1 MDNFYA
7 KLLNIYLLTLRA
19 IFDES
24 LQLTVIVKKHVA
36 SFYAHD
42 VVIVFVLLHFMP
54 TNKCLLITRFEAE

>member
-1 MDNFYA
+1 VDNFYA

-42 VVIVFVLLHFMP
+42 VVIVFVLIVTFY
-54 TNKCLLITRFEAE
+54 AY